1 MMETTLEA
9 VLQHARWAR
18 KKNGPLYAQLRDHIA
33 GAIRDGVISA
43 GDPLPSEREI
53 AELSGVSRITVRKA
67 FKDLVRDGL
76 VIQKQGSGTTV
87 TPVVE
92 RVQQSLSILS
102 SFTEDMARRG
112 KVLHSET
119 LERGLYPAT
128 LPEIMTLS
136 LPPDSMVAR
145 ISRLRVADGVPLA
158 IERAS
163 LSPVYL
169 PDPEN
174 VGQSLYAH
182 LSKSGHRPSRALQR
196 ISAINLGADD
206 AELLGVEEGAAGLNI
221 ERIAYLPS
229 GETVEFTRSVYR
241 GDAYDFLAELHIP
254 PTPDN
259 R

>member
-1 MMETTLEA
+1 MENTLES
-9 VLQHARWAR
+9 VLQHENWAR
-18 KKNGPLYAQLRDHIA
+18 KQSGPLYAQLRDHIA
-33 GAIRDGVISA
+33 DAIRTGVIGA
-43 GDPLPSEREI
+43 GDSLPSEREI

-67 FKDLVRDGL
+67 FKELVRDGL
-76 VIQKQGSGTTV
+76 VIQKQGSGTSV

-112 KVLHSET
+112 KHVHSEL

-145 ISRLRVADGVPLA
+145 ISRLRIADGVPLA

-163 LSPVYL
+163 LSPAFL
-169 PDPEN
+169 PDPQN

-182 LSKSGHRPSRALQR
+182 LDKYGCRPSRALQR

-206 AELLGVEEGAAGLNI
+206 AELLDVNEGVAGLNI
-221 ERIAYLPS
+221 ERISYLPN
-229 GETVEFTRSVYR
+229 GETVEFTRSIYR
-241 GDAYDFLAELHIP
+241 GDAYDFLAELHIQP
-254 PTPDN
+254 ASDS